1 MKISKPK
8 STAIEKEK
16 RLLTI
21 YGWLLEGVPDR
32 LIVQQILQTYPIGIR
47 QAERYVVEAYE
58 KYKKI
63 EGINIELERDI
74 AIAGLQQDIRSLR
87 PEFRGT
93 PAGLRA
99 VNAIKKEIAK
109 LKGIE
114 LPKSIDITTKGE
126 SLNYRPIFGE
136 LDSVFEDDKTDDSE

>member
-47 QAERYVVEAYE
+47 QAERYVVQAYE

-63 EGINIELERDI
+63 DGIEIERKRDI

-87 PEFRGT
+87 PEFKGT

-109 LKGIE
+109 LEGIE
-114 LPKSIDITTKGE
+114 LPKQLDFTTKGE
-126 SLNYRPIFGE
+126 SLHYRPIFGE
-136 LDSVFEDDKTDDSE
+136 LDSVFENDKTDDSE

>member
-1 MKISKPK
+1 MKASKPK
-8 STAIEKEK
+8 STAIEIDK
-16 RLLTI
+16 RLFTI

-47 QAERYVVEAYE
+47 QAERYVVDAYK

-63 EGINIELERDI
+63 EGINIEAKREI
-74 AIAGLQQDIRSLR
+74 AIAGLKQDIRSLR
-87 PEFRGT
+87 PEFKGT

-99 VNAIKKEIAK
+99 VNAIKKEITK
-109 LKGIE
+109 LEGIE
-114 LPKSIDITTKGE
+114 LPKHIDITTKGE

-136 LDSVFEDDKTDDSE
+136 LDSVFENDKANDSE

>member
-21 YGWLLEGVPDR
+21 YGWLLEGVQDR

-63 EGINIELERDI
+63 EGISIERKRDI

-87 PEFRGT
+87 PEFKGT

-99 VNAIKKEIAK
+99 VNTIKKEIAK
-109 LKGIE
+109 LEGIE
-114 LPKSIDITTKGE
+114 LPKHIDITTKGE

-136 LDSVFEDDKTDDSE
+136 LDSVFENDKTDDSE

>member
-1 MKISKPK
+1 MAKQRA
-8 STAIEKEK
+8 TAIDKEK
-16 RLLTI
+16 RLFTI

-32 LIVQQILQTYPIGIR
+32 LIVQQILQTYPIALR
-47 QAERYVVEAYE
+47 QAERYVVEAYQ

-63 EGINIELERDI
+63 EGINIDLKRDI
-74 AIAGLQQDIRSLR
+74 AIAGLMQDIRSLR
-87 PEFRGT
+87 PEFKGT

-109 LKGIE
+109 LEGLE
-114 LPKSIDITTKGE
+114 MPKKIDLTTKGE

-136 LDSVFEDDKTDDSE
+136 LDSVFENDKTDDSE